1 MSDLIRRA
9 EATAN
14 KEVQPSERPPP
25 RVPYDEPATSTKGT
39 GRTDVSTRTDVS
51 SNRADVR
58 VVTDSRDR
66 AHVNVDTHEGGADG
80 AKWPRDAEEWKR
92 LLAKAAPWLAA
103 AALIAAG
110 VRTYKQKDGESV
122 ENKARRAGRAV
133 KNAADDAAE
142 GAEHG
147 WFGLKR
153 HTNEAVDS
161 AGNKAHDAKV
171 AAGKKAEEA
180 KETARNVADQAKHAA
195 RDTVDS
201 AKRGVSNAANNV
213 REGAEGAADKAASKA
228 DHGFFMWKSATRG
241 VREKYYAAK
250 QEAGHLAGEAVDAAK
265 HGGQAV
271 VDGARRAEHAAE
283 GVLSKGAAKAGVAEE
298 KTGRAMQEAGK
309 RVEKAGHDTRTK
321 YGDVPVE
328 APRKKFLGI
337 F

>member
-201 AKRGVSNAANNV
+201 AKRGVSNAANN
-213 REGAEGAADKAASKA
+213 
-228 DHGFFMWKSATRG
+228 SATRG